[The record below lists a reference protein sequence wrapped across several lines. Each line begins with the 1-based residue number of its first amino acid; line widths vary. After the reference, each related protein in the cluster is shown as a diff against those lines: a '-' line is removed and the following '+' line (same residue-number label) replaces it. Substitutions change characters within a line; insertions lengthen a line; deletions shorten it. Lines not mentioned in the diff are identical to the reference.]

1 MSFEIDMGYASDR
14 GPRADNEDFAAA
26 RRPAPHEEE
35 LGFIAAIA
43 DGVSVGGAGRMAAQ
57 TTVMAVVEDYFGAPP
72 TWDTSVVLD
81 RIISAQNSWLAS
93 HNRRHNGAAMS
104 TLTALALRGQTWT
117 VAHVGDTRAYL
128 VRGAECRRLTQDHC
142 IEHPDLRSQLT
153 RAMGQDDAIRVD
165 YLQGELH
172 LGDVFVLAS
181 DGVHAR
187 LPQSQM
193 LALLGQHERAQAA
206 SDAILSAALA
216 AGTPDN
222 ATVLVVRVLGLAR
235 SRLEDALVRSRHL
248 PVPPRFKVGDEIDG
262 HVVTALVAD
271 TGVHLLYQVRH
282 VASKALRALKTL
294 HPSRENDPQERAML
308 AHEAWLG
315 SRVSERGSTGF
326 VALHEVRDAS
336 AFYLVFDWHAGQ
348 TLEQLMAQRRQEGLV
363 LADVLAWA
371 LAATRTIG
379 RLHRLGVVH
388 RDVKPGNLHL
398 GDDGQLRLL
407 DLGVAV
413 SGNEPEEQRSLHAGT
428 PSYMNPEL
436 WDDEPVDAQTDL
448 FALGV
453 TLYQLLT
460 GHLPFGDIEPYQKAR
475 YRRPPKPPSRL
486 RPDVPI
492 WLDHIVLKAVAFDK
506 KQRFETAEELELALQ
521 RGASRPLSAQG
532 PPPLLVRD
540 PALLWKVAFALS
552 ALFNAL
558 LVYWLLFLPR

>member
-1 MSFEIDMGYASDR
+1 MSFEIDLGYASDR
-14 GPRADNEDFAAA
+14 GPRAENEDFAAA
-26 RRPAPHEEE
+26 RKPAAHEEE
-35 LGFIAAIA
+35 LGCIAAIA
-43 DGVSVGGAGRMAAQ
+43 DGVSMGGAGRMAAQ
-57 TTVMAVVEDYFGAPP
+57 TSVISVVEDYFGAPP

-81 RIISAQNSWLAS
+81 RIISAQNGWLAA
-93 HNRRHNGAAMS
+93 HNRRHKAAAMS

-128 VRGAECRRLTQDHC
+128 VRGSECRRLTQDHC
-142 IEHPDLRSQLT
+142 IDHPDLRSQLT

-165 YLQGELH
+165 YVQGELQ
-172 LGDVFVLAS
+172 LGDVFVLVS
-181 DGVHAR
+181 DGVHAKV
-187 LPQSQM
+187 PQAQM
-193 LALLGQHERAQAA
+193 LALLAQGDAQRM
-206 SDAILSAALA
+206 SDAILQAALA

-222 ATVLVVRVLGLAR
+222 ATVLVLRVLGLAR
-235 SRLEDALVRSRHL
+235 SRLEDALVRSRQL
-248 PVPPRFKVGDEIDG
+248 PVPPRLKVGEEVDG

-282 VASKALRALKTL
+282 LETRTLRALKTL
-294 HPSRENDPQERAML
+294 HPSRAHDPQERAML

-315 SRVSERGSTGF
+315 SRVGERGSAGF
-326 VALHEVRDAS
+326 VALHEVQDAS
-336 AFYLVFDWHAGQ
+336 AFYLVFDWHTGQ
-348 TLEQLMAQRRQEGLV
+348 TLEQLMAQRGTEGLPV
-363 LADVLAWA
+363 GDVLTWT
-371 LAATRTIG
+371 LAATRAIG
-379 RLHRLGVVH
+379 KLHRLGVVH
-388 RDVKPGNLHL
+388 RDIKPANLHL
-398 GDDGQLRLL
+398 GEDGQLRLL

-413 SGNEPEEQRSLHAGT
+413 SGNEPDEQRSLHAGT

-453 TLYQLLT
+453 SLYQLLT
-460 GHLPFGDIEPYQKAR
+460 GHLPFGDIEPYQKLR

-492 WLDHIVLKAVAFDK
+492 WLDHIVLKALAFEK

-532 PPPLLVRD
+532 TTPLLARD
-540 PALLWKVAFALS
+540 PTLIWKIALAVS
-552 ALFNAL
+552 GLFNAL